1 MSGAALSYPSPRGGW
16 RAKRAGWGRFEQSS
30 PARSLSLRSAPSP
43 RGGISAPLARAVL
56 PSAFSTFAPAQD
68 TYPSRPI
75 TLIVPYAAGGSIDLV
90 ARILAEGLTAR
101 LGQTVVVDDKPGG
114 NGVIGIG
121 AVVKAKPDGY
131 TLQMGS
137 VGANVTPA
145 AVQKDYPFDPLR
157 DYVPV
162 AMVAEWSAILVVKKD
177 LPVNTLA
184 EFVAYA
190 KARPGALNFGTTGYG
205 SFAHLVSE
213 VFMQQTG
220 IAMQHVQYKGGSQAT
235 TDLLAGTIDAHMMS
249 SAVGAGQ
256 AENPKLKMLAV
267 ASTRRLPSIPN
278 VPTMAEAG
286 VSGVDQTSW
295 LCVFG
300 PPGVP
305 EASASASRARS
316 SPSRSDPAFQAKFRA
331 TGFEPLGLDAEAT
344 ARMYRDEVT
353 RWTAFIKERGLTEK
367 AAIGGAAPTVRSAEH
382 SEPRPVPARWHA
394 VLKRDAAMAA
404 RSNALTVRARERRE
418 AQSAAERGARLRAR
432 RRWSAR
438 SSSRRGAARASPA
451 RRPS

>member
-1 MSGAALSYPSPRGGW
+1 MLALCLLG
-16 RAKRAGWGRFEQSS
+16 FV
-30 PARSLSLRSAPSP
+30 
-43 RGGISAPLARAVL
+43 ARA
-56 PSAFSTFAPAQD
+56 AQD
-68 TYPSRPI
+68 NYPSRPI

-101 LGQTVVVDDKPGG
+101 LGQTVVVENKPGG
-114 NGVIGIG
+114 NGVIGIRE
-121 AVVKAKPDGY
+121 VVKAKPDGY
-131 TLQMGS
+131 TLQMGA

-177 LPVNTLA
+177 LPVTTLA

-235 TDLLAGTIDAHMMS
+235 TDLLAGAIDAHMMS

-267 ASTRRLPSIPN
+267 ASKRRLPLDPEGADHGGGGRRRASTRPRGS
-278 VPTMAEAG
+278 AC
-286 VSGVDQTSW
+286 SGRPA
-295 LCVFG
+295 CR
-300 PPGVP
+300 
-305 EASASASRARS
+305 SAIRERHRARG
-316 SPSRSDPAFQAKFRA
+316 RRDRAGPAYQAKFRN
-331 TGFEPLGLDAEAT
+331 TGFEPLGLDAAAT
-344 ARMYRDEVT
+344 ARDLPR
-353 RWTAFIKERGLTEK
+353 RG
-367 AAIGGAAPTVRSAEH
+367 R
-382 SEPRPVPARWHA
+382 
-394 VLKRDAAMAA
+394 
-404 RSNALTVRARERRE
+404 ALDRVH
-418 AQSAAERGARLRAR
+418 QGARAGGEGAR
-432 RRWSAR
+432 RRDR
-438 SSSRRGAARASPA
+438 ARASSSSPSPA
-451 RRPS
+451 GRRRRPGAAASRRRSGRA

>member
-1 MSGAALSYPSPRGGW
+1 MQFLLALCFLAAFTTQAL
-16 RAKRAGWGRFEQSS
+16 
-30 PARSLSLRSAPSP
+30 
-43 RGGISAPLARAVL
+43 
-56 PSAFSTFAPAQD
+56 AQD
-68 TYPSRPI
+68 NYPSRPI

-101 LGQTVVVDDKPGG
+101 LGQTVVVDDRPGG
-114 NGVIGIG
+114 NGVIGIRE
-121 AVVKAKPDGY
+121 AIKAKPDGY

-162 AMVAEWSAILVVKKD
+162 TMVAEWSAILVVKKD
-177 LPVNTLA
+177 LPVATLA

-190 KARPGALNFGTTGYG
+190 KARPDALNFGTTGYG

-220 IAMQHVQYKGGSQAT
+220 IQMQHVQYKGGAPAT
-235 TDLLAGTIDAHMMS
+235 NDLLAGAIDAHMMS

-256 AENPKLKMLAV
+256 AENPMLKMLAV
-267 ASTRRLPSIPN
+267 ASARRLPSIAK

-305 EASASASRARS
+305 DAVRERIAREVVAIAQQ
-316 SPSRSDPAFQAKFRA
+316 PIFQAKFRA
-331 TGFEPLGLDAEAT
+331 TGFEPLGLDVQASE
-344 ARMYRDEVT
+344 RMYRDEVA
-353 RWTAFIKERGLTEK
+353 RWTAFIKERGLAEK
-367 AAIGGAAPTVRSAEH
+367 G
-382 SEPRPVPARWHA
+382 
-394 VLKRDAAMAA
+394 K
-404 RSNALTVRARERRE
+404 
-418 AQSAAERGARLRAR
+418 
-432 RRWSAR
+432 
-438 SSSRRGAARASPA
+438 
-451 RRPS
+451 